1 MTAIANTRPGFFEY
15 IYLCLAAFMGYT
27 VAKPKGPVTQKHQSV
42 EVATPTYKR
51 GFVTPKIQAVRRFA
65 HSLMVTGRGGVYPQG
80 LPHGCGRVFD
90 HHAPPDALKN
100 ANGGFLSPAGTKTMT
115 AITQRTIAPTSPQAT
130 TAQEA
135 IAAHIGVHNCLSMAA
150 WHIAKGN
157 TPAAARKVRQALAAL
172 RQLDKL
178 EG

>member
-1 MTAIANTRPGFFEY
+1 MTVIPR
-15 IYLCLAAFMGYT
+15 
-27 VAKPKGPVTQKHQSV
+27 
-42 EVATPTYKR
+42 
-51 GFVTPKIQAVRRFA
+51 A
-65 HSLMVTGRGGVYPQG
+65 H
-80 LPHGCGRVFD
+80 
-90 HHAPPDALKN
+90 
-100 ANGGFLSPAGTKTMT
+100 T
-115 AITQRTIAPTSPQAT
+115 AAPTSTQAN

>member
-1 MTAIANTRPGFFEY
+1 MSTITRAQTAA
-15 IYLCLAAFMGYT
+15 
-27 VAKPKGPVTQKHQSV
+27 PV
-42 EVATPTYKR
+42 
-51 GFVTPKIQAVRRFA
+51 
-65 HSLMVTGRGGVYPQG
+65 
-80 LPHGCGRVFD
+80 
-90 HHAPPDALKN
+90 
-100 ANGGFLSPAGTKTMT
+100 
-115 AITQRTIAPTSPQAT
+115 SPQAN

-172 RQLDKL
+172 RHLEQKL